1 MMRITEKDIANIA
14 NVSRTTVYRALQN
27 KSSINPKTKEKILKI
42 AKSLNYKPNLLG
54 KGLAQKD
61 KIQIAVITLPTK
73 NPFSKKLLIGINEAK
88 EELKD
93 YGLSLVTYSM
103 SDLSPKMQAKKI
115 EDFIRKRVQGISI
128 DAIDSP
134 EVRQAVNAAVEL
146 NIPVITFNSDL
157 KMSERLCFVGQNLY
171 GSGQI
176 AADLLGKFM
185 GCKGNVFILNG
196 FHMFE
201 AHQERLAG
209 FQAVIKNF
217 PNIKVVAIE
226 EDLDDDII
234 AYEKTSKILEMF
246 PNIGGIYIIG
256 AGIKGVGEAV
266 KKHNKE
272 KKIKIICNDIV
283 PDTIKLL
290 REDIIDATIF
300 QDPINQGK
308 LSIKILF
315 ELLFKNIHPKRDVC
329 YTKTEIITKY
339 LL

>member
-1 MMRITEKDIANIA
+1 MRITEKDIANIA
-14 NVSRTTVYRALQN
+14 NVSRTTVYRAFQN
-27 KSSINPKTKEKILKI
+27 KSSINHKTKEKILKI
-42 AKSLNYKPNLLG
+42 ANSLDYKPNLLG

-73 NPFSKKLLIGINEAK
+73 NPFSKKLLIGINDAK

-103 SDLSPKMQAKKI
+103 SDLSPKRQAKKI
-115 EDFIRKRVQGISI
+115 LEFIKRKVKGISI

-134 EVRQAVNAAVEL
+134 EVRHAVNDAVEL

-157 KMSERLCFVGQNLY
+157 KMSKRLCFVGQDLY

-185 GCKGNVFILNG
+185 GCRGNVFILNG

-209 FQAVIKNF
+209 FKAVIKNF

-226 EDLDDDII
+226 EDLDDNII
-234 AYEKTSKILEMF
+234 AYEKTSKTLEMF
-246 PNIGGIYIIG
+246 PDIVGIYIVG
-256 AGIKGVGEAV
+256 AGIKGLGEAV
-266 KKHNKE
+266 KKYKKE

-300 QDPINQGK
+300 QDPVSQGK
-308 LSIKILF
+308 LSVKLLF
-315 ELLFKNIHPKRDVC
+315 DLLFKNIHPRREIC